1 MYQTKFADKLLTE
14 RLKNVDTMLD
24 EVVQI
29 NAVDS
34 RVEEILRILDI
45 NYPYDGVCFLTY
57 NEPWQLLFA
66 TILSAQCT
74 DNMVNKVTA
83 ELYKEFACLDDF
95 ANCDI
100 SDLEEAV
107 RPTGFYRTKAANL
120 KAAAI
125 KLLED
130 FSGVLPSDIE
140 SLTSLA
146 GVGRKTA
153 NVVRGH
159 IFGIPSIVVDT
170 HVKRVSLRLG
180 ITKEKDPVKIEFEL
194 MERLPK
200 ERWIAYNQQVISHG
214 RKVCAS
220 QRPKCKVCEL
230 ESLCAADNYKMLERR
245 SM

>member
-1 MYQTKFADKLLTE
+1 M
-14 RLKNVDTMLD
+14 
-24 EVVQI
+24 
-29 NAVDS
+29 AVSAFCS
-34 RVEEILRILDI
+34 RTEEILQILDVC
-45 NYPYDGVCFLTY
+45 YPYDGVCFLNY

-83 ELYKEFACLDDF
+83 GLFMEFPDLKDYAD
-95 ANCDI
+95 CDI
-100 SDLEEAV
+100 SALEEAV

-120 KAAAI
+120 KAAAK

-130 FSGVLPSDIE
+130 FDGILPNDIK
-140 SLTSLA
+140 SLTSLP

-170 HVKRVSLRLG
+170 HVKRVSFRLSL
-180 ITKEKDPVKIEFEL
+180 TKEKDPVKIEFEL
-194 MERLPK
+194 MEKLPQ

-214 RKVCAS
+214 RKVCTS
-220 QRPKCKVCEL
+220 QRPKCKACEL
-230 ESLCAADNYKMLERR
+230 GSLCNAAL
-245 SM
+245 

>member
-1 MYQTKFADKLLTE
+1 MGRINTCKSRT
-14 RLKNVDTMLD
+14 D
-24 EVVQI
+24 E
-29 NAVDS
+29 
-34 RVEEILRILDI
+34 ILDI
-45 NYPYDGVCFLTY
+45 LDICYPYDGVCFLNY

-83 ELYKEFACLDDF
+83 VLFKEFHRLEDF
-95 ANCDI
+95 LNA
-100 SDLEEAV
+100 DLSAIEEAV

-120 KAAAI
+120 KMAAK

-130 FSGVLPSDIE
+130 FDGILPSDIK

-170 HVKRVSLRLG
+170 HVKRVSFRLSL
-180 ITKEKDPVKIEFEL
+180 TKEKDPVKIEFEL
-194 MERLPK
+194 MEKLPQ

-214 RKVCAS
+214 RKVCTS
-220 QRPKCKVCEL
+220 QKPKCKVCEL
-230 ESLCAADNYKMLERR
+230 GSLCEMAEQGL
-245 SM
+245 

>member
-1 MYQTKFADKLLTE
+1 MFKWYTIISLGVEKITSC
-14 RLKNVDTMLD
+14 
-24 EVVQI
+24 
-29 NAVDS
+29 DS
-34 RVEEILRILDI
+34 RTDEILRILDKC
-45 NYPYDGVCFLTY
+45 YPYDGVCFLNY

-83 ELYKEFACLDDF
+83 GLFALFPNLECF
-95 ANCDI
+95 ADCDI
-100 SDLEEAV
+100 SILEEAV

-120 KAAAI
+120 KMAAK
-125 KLLED
+125 KLLD
-130 FSGVLPSDIE
+130 DHGGVLPSDIE

-170 HVKRVSLRLG
+170 HVKRVSFRLSL
-180 ITKEKDPVKIEFEL
+180 TKEKDPVKIEFEL
-194 MERLPK
+194 MESLPK
-200 ERWIAYNQQVISHG
+200 ERWIAYNQQIISHG
-214 RKVCAS
+214 RKVCTS

-230 ESLCAADNYKMLERR
+230 GSLCKAAFEQCN
-245 SM
+245 

>member
-1 MYQTKFADKLLTE
+1 MEKITSSNTKVSK
-14 RLKNVDTMLD
+14 
-24 EVVQI
+24 
-29 NAVDS
+29 
-34 RVEEILRILDI
+34 ILHILDTC
-45 NYPYDGVCFLTY
+45 YPYDGVCFLNY

-83 ELYKEFACLDDF
+83 GLFSKFSKLEHYAE
-95 ANCDI
+95 CDI
-100 SDLEEAV
+100 SVLEEAV
-107 RPTGFYRTKAANL
+107 RSTGFYRTKAANL
-120 KAAAI
+120 KIAAK

-130 FSGVLPSDIE
+130 YDGVLPSEIE

-170 HVKRVSLRLG
+170 HVKRVSFRLG
-180 ITKEKDPVKIEFEL
+180 LTKEKDPVKIEFEL
-194 MERLPK
+194 MEKLPK

-214 RKVCAS
+214 RKVCTS
-220 QRPKCKVCEL
+220 QRPKCQVCEL
-230 ESLCAADNYKMLERR
+230 SCLCKEAFKTSN
-245 SM
+245 

>member
-1 MYQTKFADKLLTE
+1 
-14 RLKNVDTMLD
+14 MLSLR
-24 EVVQI
+24 EVVK
-29 NAVDS
+29 VSTFCS
-34 RVEEILRILDI
+34 RTDKILQILDTC
-45 NYPYDGVCFLTY
+45 YPYDGVCFLDY

-83 ELYKEFACLDDF
+83 VLFKEFPHLEDF
-95 ANCDI
+95 VNA
-100 SDLEEAV
+100 DLSAIEEAV
-107 RPTGFYRTKAANL
+107 RSTGFYRTKATNL
-120 KAAAI
+120 KLAAI
-125 KLLED
+125 KLLDD
-130 FSGVLPSDIE
+130 FDGILPSDIE

-170 HVKRVSLRLG
+170 HVKRVSFRLSL
-180 ITKEKDPVKIEFEL
+180 TKEKDPVRIEFEL
-194 MERLPK
+194 MENLPQ

-214 RKVCAS
+214 RKVCSS

-230 ESLCAADNYKMLERR
+230 GSLCDHKYD
-245 SM
+245 